1 MERQL
6 SEKDMQVLKQRGLLR
21 ESEVAFKDGTLIIA
35 EDLLTKTRRVVNI
48 TGLML
53 EANKQVLLD

>member
-6 SEKDMQVLKQRGLLR
+6 SEKDMQALKQRGLLR

-35 EDLLTKTRRVVNI
+35 EDLLTKTRRVVNV